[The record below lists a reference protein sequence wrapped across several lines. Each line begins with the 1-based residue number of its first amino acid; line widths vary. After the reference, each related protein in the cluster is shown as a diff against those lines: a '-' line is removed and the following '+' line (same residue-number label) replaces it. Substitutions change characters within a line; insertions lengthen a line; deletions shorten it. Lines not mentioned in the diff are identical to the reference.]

1 MGINRIDHAAIYVG
15 DLGKA
20 LTWYED
26 VLGLTVLS
34 RTADTVHLACRGK
47 AADITLV
54 KGKQSLDNFAFGV
67 DDEDDLNRVA
77 AILSQAGVAHQRFAG
92 DSRPGEGA
100 ALKFALPSGHE
111 LRLCTGG
118 AERRAGISDFD
129 AKGAHVPCDMDHINL
144 LGEVDPAVMR
154 DFLMMIGFK
163 SSLNISVDGNL
174 AGIWL
179 RGSAYDHDI
188 AYMRA
193 VRPADRLHHVAFAV
207 QDGNHYFRLSDRLME
222 TGHRWE
228 FGPGR
233 HNAGLGSSTGFG
245 TNNYAYVFDPFG
257 NRNEFSSGMEQFADD
272 ATPLNVNIA
281 PSQLADVM
289 NGWGYEMA
297 ETFMTVGS

>member
-1 MGINRIDHAAIYVG
+1 MGINRIDHAAIQVG

-20 LTWYED
+20 LAWYQD
-26 VLGLTVLS
+26 VLGLTVLQHGED
-34 RTADTVHLACRGK
+34 RVHLACRGK
-47 AADITLV
+47 AADLTLV
-54 KGKQSLDNFAFGV
+54 KGRQSLEDFSFGV
-67 DDEDDLNRVA
+67 DDESDLDRIS
-77 AILSQAGVAHQRFAG
+77 AILSREGVATVRHSG

-100 ALKFALPSGHE
+100 TLKFLLPSGHK

-129 AKGAHVPCDMDHINL
+129 ARGSYIPTDMDHINL
-144 LGEVDPAVMR
+144 LGEVEPGVMR

-163 SSLNISVDGNL
+163 SSLNISIGGQL
-174 AGIWL
+174 AGVWL

-188 AYMRA
+188 AYMKA
-193 VRPADRLHHVAFAV
+193 TRPADRLHHVAFAV
-207 QDGNHYFRLSDRLME
+207 EDGNHYFRLSDRLLD

-233 HNAGLGSSTGFG
+233 HNGGLGKSTGFG

-272 ATPLNVNIA
+272 AEPLTTDIQ